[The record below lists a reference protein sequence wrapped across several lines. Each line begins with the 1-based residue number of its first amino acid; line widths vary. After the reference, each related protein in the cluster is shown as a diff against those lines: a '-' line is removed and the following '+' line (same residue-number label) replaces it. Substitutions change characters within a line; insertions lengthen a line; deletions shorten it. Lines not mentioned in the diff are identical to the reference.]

1 MPGAPV
7 TGARIAAW
15 PGVPSRSTTA
25 LCCDG
30 LIANRGERLCP
41 ACCDA
46 QMAAEGAD
54 ILVVDD
60 RPGIPP
66 YVYNTVRDRDVIH
79 IQVPPELRGYDGRD
93 MSRLA
98 RRRKKS

>member
-1 MPGAPV
+1 MSASNAT
-7 TGARIAAW
+7 TGAHIAAG
-15 PGVPSRSTTA
+15 PASRTEYKGRR
-25 LCCDG
+25 CDG

-46 QMAAEGAD
+46 QTAAEGAD

-66 YVYNTVRDRDVIH
+66 YIYNTVRDRDVIH

-98 RRRKKS
+98 RKRRGR